1 MAESFDTVI
10 IGGGISGLG
19 MAIALQQAGITDFV
33 VLERADEVGGTWQA
47 NTYPGCACDVPSNL
61 YSYSFAPNPD
71 WSRTYS
77 RQPEIWDYVR
87 GVADR
92 FGVRRYIRLGV
103 EVTDAAWDEDAGR
116 WRLATSDGEIEARI
130 LVSAVGLLTEPKVPD
145 LPGLD
150 TFKGAVFHSARWDHD
165 FDLAGKRVAAIG
177 TGASAIQFVPEI
189 QPQVQRLHVFQ
200 RTPPWVMPHTAR
212 PTSERERSLFR
223 ALPALQRLVRGLVY
237 AAREALVVGF
247 VKRPRL
253 MRFPERQARRHIA
266 SQISDPELQAKVTP
280 TYSLGCKR
288 ILPSND
294 WYPAIAQPNVELI
307 TDAISEIR
315 AHSIVTADGIE
326 REVDAIILGTG
337 FHVTDPPLGGLIHGR
352 GRPIAQRRVAGQ
364 HARPSRLHGRWLP
377 EHVPAAGP
385 QHGSRALVDGLRRR
399 VPDRLHHERAGH
411 DDAPRRRRRRGHR
424 AGPGRLQRG
433 DRPAD
438 EPDDL
443 VDRVPELVHRR
454 KRAQLCPV
462 AGLDVAIPPPHG
474 TFRSR
479 QLPGMS
485 LNCSSGWI
493 TISPVWSHAEQTRIG
508 AGRLRPLYVAH
519 VLSVPVSDRADCFL

>member
-19 MAIALQQAGITDFV
+19 MAVALQQAGVTDFV

-116 WRLATSDGEIEARI
+116 WRLATSDGDIEARI
-130 LVSAVGLLTEPKVPD
+130 LVSAVGLLTEPKVPE

-150 TFKGAVFHSARWDHD
+150 KFKGAVFHSARWNHD

-189 QPQVQRLHVFQ
+189 QPHVERLHVFQ

-223 ALPALQRLVRGLVY
+223 RLPLLQRLVRGLVY
-237 AAREALVVGF
+237 AAREALV
-247 VKRPRL
+247 RRL
-253 MRFPERQARRHIA
+253 RQAAEADEHPRA
-266 SQISDPELQAKVTP
+266 P
-280 TYSLGCKR
+280 G
-288 ILPSND
+288 
-294 WYPAIAQPNVELI
+294 AQP
-307 TDAISEIR
+307 
-315 AHSIVTADGIE
+315 
-326 REVDAIILGTG
+326 
-337 FHVTDPPLGGLIHGR
+337 
-352 GRPIAQRRVAGQ
+352 
-364 HARPSRLHGRWLP
+364 
-377 EHVPAAGP
+377 
-385 QHGSRALVDGLRRR
+385 
-399 VPDRLHHERAGH
+399 
-411 DDAPRRRRRRGHR
+411 HR
-424 AGPGRLQRG
+424 
-433 DRPAD
+433 
-438 EPDDL
+438 
-443 VDRVPELVHRR
+443 
-454 KRAQLCPV
+454 
-462 AGLDVAIPPPHG
+462 
-474 TFRSR
+474 
-479 QLPGMS
+479 
-485 LNCSSGWI
+485 
-493 TISPVWSHAEQTRIG
+493 QTSCRT
-508 AGRLRPLYVAH
+508 RN
-519 VLSVPVSDRADCFL
+519 